1 MAMKILFPFLLLF
14 VISNINSQTFSEDLM
29 ELSALMT
36 GSFSSEEQSKID
48 TAYFDIRLEIIRIW
62 ENRSDGIWLYV
73 EQAAASSL
81 ERPYRQR
88 IYRLKETGENLFK
101 SEVYEI
107 EEPLRFAGVW
117 RKENPFYG
125 YADDI
130 LQKRPGCSVRLK
142 KIGNQTFFGSTVDKE
157 CLSDWGGATYATSI
171 VTITENGMITW
182 DRGFDENDNFLWGA
196 EKAGYYFQKK

>member
-1 MAMKILFPFLLLF
+1 MKILFPFLLLF

-62 ENRSDGIWLYV
+62 EDRSNGIWLYV

-107 EEPLRFAGVW
+107 EEPLRFTGVW

-142 KIGNQTFFGSTVDKE
+142 KIGYQTFFGSTVDKK
-157 CLSDWGGATYATSI
+157 CLNDWGGATYATSI

>member
-1 MAMKILFPFLLLF
+1 MTMKILFSLLLLF
-14 VISNINSQTFSEDLM
+14 VISNIKSQTFSEDLM

-125 YADDI
+125 YSDDI

>member
-1 MAMKILFPFLLLF
+1 
-14 VISNINSQTFSEDLM
+14 M

-62 ENRSDGIWLYV
+62 EDRSNGIWLYV

-107 EEPLRFAGVW
+107 EEPLRFTGVW

-125 YADDI
+125 DADDI